1 MWIHELESIYSE
13 NLINEYHNGI
23 SIDTTPHTK
32 NVPIPIIDYKTS
44 MKNVVVGTDPGT
56 AYNQAMSQGSNQPF
70 EQEEE
75 PVSKEISSHI
85 EDAMNKLD
93 PSSQQHAHTYHTL
106 QHLYNKV
113 KEVGQ
118 KYIKY

>member
-1 MWIHELESIYSE
+1 MWMRELESIYSE
-13 NLINEYHNGI
+13 NLINEEWTGL
-23 SIDTTPHTK
+23 SMDRTPIVK
-32 NVPIPIIDYKTS
+32 NVRTPEIDYKTS

-85 EDAMNKLD
+85 EDAMSKLD
-93 PSSQQHAHTYHTL
+93 PSSQQHAHTYLTL
-106 QHLYNKV
+106 KQLHDKV
-113 KEVGQ
+113 KKTGE
-118 KYIKY
+118 KYIRY